1 MENVKGIVC
10 EIIFSNEEN
19 GYTVCELENG
29 EDNFV
34 AFGCL
39 PYVNVGDKLVMTGE
53 WVVHMEYGEQF
64 KIVSYEKATPEESEE
79 ILLYLSSGAIKGI
92 KSATA
97 KRIVDAFGKDTLN
110 VIRDEPEKLGRIK
123 GISRDKAIAVHNQYI
138 KQMSVQKIISFFTK
152 NGLTTNYAYRVYKA
166 LGDDA
171 PEKIKENPYI
181 ICETEGIGFKT
192 ADRLAAQMNFDM
204 TSHERVEAAAVFCL
218 GEAVGSGH
226 TYLEA
231 DDLFAAI
238 NSLTGAD
245 VDTARSAVVNLIV
258 DGKLRRRSVGI
269 GEAIYI
275 PAYYIA
281 EDYAAEYLKRNEKA
295 VHKEI
300 AVISDIELS
309 ENQKKAVVCAL
320 ENKYSVIT
328 GGPGTGKTTV
338 IKSIINVLNKEKL
351 NVVLAAPT
359 GRAAKRMT
367 QMCGNEAKTIHRLLE
382 MEYSGENR
390 KMVFKKNTEN
400 KIEADALIVD
410 EMSMVDILL
419 FYHLVSALPERCKL
433 IMVGDADQLPSVG
446 AGNVL
451 KDIINSKKIETVC
464 LTEIFRQAK
473 ESMIVVN
480 AHDINKGIY
489 PQCNGKDSD
498 FFFLQRSEQD
508 GLNEIVNLCS
518 KRLPK
523 FTGKNLFDGIQIIT
537 PTRKGTFGTMNLNNV
552 LQSVFNPPR
561 GDKKELKC
569 RGFVIREGDKV
580 MQIRNNYDIEWTS
593 GDRDGEGIFNGD
605 MGIVKKITK
614 EEAVILFDG
623 EKSVKYPREATDDL
637 ELSYAV
643 TVHKSQGS
651 EFPVVIMPM
660 YRCHRNLM
668 SRNLFYTAVT
678 RAKQTVVLVGRN
690 DVIAYMTE
698 NNYVAK
704 RYSGLEMLLKGDNNE
719 KLGSIFV

>member
-1 MENVKGIVC
+1 
-10 EIIFSNEEN
+10 
-19 GYTVCELENG
+19 
-29 EDNFV
+29 
-34 AFGCL
+34 
-39 PYVNVGDKLVMTGE
+39 
-53 WVVHMEYGEQF
+53 
-64 KIVSYEKATPEESEE
+64 
-79 ILLYLSSGAIKGI
+79 
-92 KSATA
+92 
-97 KRIVDAFGKDTLN
+97 
-110 VIRDEPEKLGRIK
+110 
-123 GISRDKAIAVHNQYI
+123 
-138 KQMSVQKIISFFTK
+138 
-152 NGLTTNYAYRVYKA
+152 
-166 LGDDA
+166 
-171 PEKIKENPYI
+171 
-181 ICETEGIGFKT
+181 
-192 ADRLAAQMNFDM
+192 
-204 TSHERVEAAAVFCL
+204 
-218 GEAVGSGH
+218 
-226 TYLEA
+226 
-231 DDLFAAI
+231 
-238 NSLTGAD
+238 
-245 VDTARSAVVNLIV
+245 
-258 DGKLRRRSVGI
+258 
-269 GEAIYI
+269 
-275 PAYYIA
+275 
-281 EDYAAEYLKRNEKA
+281 
-295 VHKEI
+295 
-300 AVISDIELS
+300 
-309 ENQKKAVVCAL
+309 
-320 ENKYSVIT
+320 
-328 GGPGTGKTTV
+328 
-338 IKSIINVLNKEKL
+338 
-351 NVVLAAPT
+351 
-359 GRAAKRMT
+359 
-367 QMCGNEAKTIHRLLE
+367 
-382 MEYSGENR
+382 
-390 KMVFKKNTEN
+390 
-400 KIEADALIVD
+400 
-410 EMSMVDILL
+410 
-419 FYHLVSALPERCKL
+419 
-433 IMVGDADQLPSVG
+433 
-446 AGNVL
+446 
-451 KDIINSKKIETVC
+451 
-464 LTEIFRQAK
+464 
-473 ESMIVVN
+473 MIVVN

-518 KRLPK
+518 TRLPK

-678 RAKQTVVLVGRN
+678 RAKQTVVLVGRS

>member
-433 IMVGDADQLPSVG
+433 IMVGDADQLPS
-446 AGNVL
+446 
-451 KDIINSKKIETVC
+451 
-464 LTEIFRQAK
+464 
-473 ESMIVVN
+473 
-480 AHDINKGIY
+480 
-489 PQCNGKDSD
+489 
-498 FFFLQRSEQD
+498 D

-518 KRLPK
+518 TRLPK

>member
-1 MENVKGIVC
+1 
-10 EIIFSNEEN
+10 
-19 GYTVCELENG
+19 
-29 EDNFV
+29 
-34 AFGCL
+34 
-39 PYVNVGDKLVMTGE
+39 
-53 WVVHMEYGEQF
+53 
-64 KIVSYEKATPEESEE
+64 
-79 ILLYLSSGAIKGI
+79 
-92 KSATA
+92 
-97 KRIVDAFGKDTLN
+97 
-110 VIRDEPEKLGRIK
+110 
-123 GISRDKAIAVHNQYI
+123 
-138 KQMSVQKIISFFTK
+138 
-152 NGLTTNYAYRVYKA
+152 
-166 LGDDA
+166 
-171 PEKIKENPYI
+171 
-181 ICETEGIGFKT
+181 
-192 ADRLAAQMNFDM
+192 
-204 TSHERVEAAAVFCL
+204 
-218 GEAVGSGH
+218 
-226 TYLEA
+226 
-231 DDLFAAI
+231 
-238 NSLTGAD
+238 
-245 VDTARSAVVNLIV
+245 
-258 DGKLRRRSVGI
+258 
-269 GEAIYI
+269 
-275 PAYYIA
+275 
-281 EDYAAEYLKRNEKA
+281 
-295 VHKEI
+295 
-300 AVISDIELS
+300 
-309 ENQKKAVVCAL
+309 
-320 ENKYSVIT
+320 
-328 GGPGTGKTTV
+328 
-338 IKSIINVLNKEKL
+338 
-351 NVVLAAPT
+351 
-359 GRAAKRMT
+359 
-367 QMCGNEAKTIHRLLE
+367 
-382 MEYSGENR
+382 
-390 KMVFKKNTEN
+390 MVFKKNTEN

-498 FFFLQRSEQD
+498 FFFLQRNEQD

-518 KRLPK
+518 TRLPK

-678 RAKQTVVLVGRN
+678 RAKQTVVLVGRS